1 MTSTSETGHSK
12 NVANLEEMISYING
26 YGTSYNPSKNAIKS
40 PALNTLLTNSKTA
53 VTAVNSA
60 MPAYSNAVSARESAF
75 EPLSKL
81 ITRVFNSLVATDTT
95 EQVNDSAKT
104 LVRKIQG
111 RRASKKLTEEEIKAL
126 ADKGENVTQISS
138 SQMSYD
144 NRLDNLDKLIK
155 LLVSVSLYS
164 PNEVDLKPA
173 ALTTLY
179 NDLKTKNSAV
189 INATIP
195 LSNARISRNDI
206 LYKENT
212 GLVSIAND
220 VKAYVKS
227 VFGATSP
234 QYKQISA
241 LKFTNPR

>member
-1 MTSTSETGHSK
+1 MTSTSESGHAK
-12 NVANLEEMISYING
+12 NVANLEEMISYVNG
-26 YGTSYNPSKNAIKS
+26 YGTSYSPSKNAIKLT
-40 PALNTLLTNSKTA
+40 ALNSLLTNARTSITI
-53 VTAVNSA
+53 VNSSI
-60 MPAYSNAVSARESAF
+60 PAYSNAVSARESAF
-75 EPLSKL
+75 EPLNKL
-81 ITRVFNSLVATDTT
+81 VTRIYNSLVATDTT

-111 RRASKKLTEEEIKAL
+111 RRASKKLTDEEIKAL
-126 ADKGENVTQISS
+126 AEKGENVTQISS

-155 LLVSVSLYS
+155 LLISVPLYS
-164 PNEVDLKPA
+164 PNEADLKTT

-179 NDLKTKNSAV
+179 TDLKAKNSAV

-220 VKAYVKS
+220 VKAYIKS
-227 VFGATSP
+227 VFGGTSP
-234 QYKQISA
+234 QYKQVSA

>member
-1 MTSTSETGHSK
+1 MSSTSETGHSK

-40 PALNTLLTNSKTA
+40 PALNTLLANSKTA

-155 LLVSVSLYS
+155 LLLSVSLYS
-164 PNEVDLKPA
+164 PNEADLKPA

-189 INATIP
+189 ISATIP

-220 VKAYVKS
+220 VKTYIKS

-241 LKFTNPR
+241 LKFTTPR